1 MTMELSRAEITALY
15 AAGVEAVIG
24 VVESLQALVRAQAE
38 QLALEAGQLAGLSA
52 RVKVLEDHAKT
63 TSRTSSKPPSSDGY
77 QRPPRSL
84 RQRSGKPVGGQPGH
98 EGSALSLV
106 AEPDRVVSHSPAV
119 CARCQASLAAVG
131 ATGYERRQV
140 VDLPPL
146 RLEVV
151 EHRAEAKTC
160 PQGQQTT
167 TGEFPAGVSTTVQ
180 YGAGIKALAVYLLT
194 YHLVP
199 YERTSTLLGD
209 LFGHAP
215 AKGTLQTAVE
225 TCAAGLAG
233 VEEQIKD
240 ALRRAAVLH
249 NDETGVRVG
258 GKLHWVHV
266 ASTAQLTHYGVQ
278 AKRGSAATAAIGILP
293 GFSGT
298 SVHDGLT
305 AYRHYAGQHAL
316 CNAHHLRELTAIEE
330 QDHQPWATE
339 LKDLLGA
346 IKGHIQTAQ
355 AQGSTGIDAARSAD
369 FVARYQA
376 ILAAGYAANP
386 PPPAPAPTAPK
397 QRGRPKQSKAQ
408 HLLDRLRDHQDEVL
422 AFLHDWR
429 VPFDNN
435 QAERDLRMIKV
446 QQKVSGCFRTPT
458 GAVLFCRVRGYLS
471 TLKKQGQR
479 LLPALQSVF
488 AGQPLLPDVP
498 AG

>member
-1 MTMELSRAEITALY
+1 MMRLTRDEIAAIY
-15 AAGVEAVIG
+15 AVGEAAVSGVIEQ
-24 VVESLQALVRAQAE
+24 LQAVAATQQE
-38 QLALEAGQLAGLSA
+38 QIAVLRA
-52 RVKVLEDHAKT
+52 RVKELEDQAKT

-77 QRPPRSL
+77 ARPPRSL
-84 RQRSGKPVGGQPGH
+84 RQRSGKPVGGQAGH
-98 EGSALSLV
+98 EGTALSLV
-106 AEPDRVVSHSPAV
+106 AAPDRVVSHSPAV
-119 CARCQASLAAVG
+119 CATCQASLEAVQG
-131 ATGYERRQV
+131 DGYERRQV

-146 RLEVV
+146 RLEVE

-160 PQGQQTT
+160 PQCQQVTR
-167 TGEFPAGVSTTVQ
+167 GEFPVAVTTTVQ

-240 ALRRAAVLH
+240 ALRAAAVLH
-249 NDETGVRVG
+249 NDETGIRVA

-266 ASTAQLTHYGVQ
+266 ASTAWLTHYGMH
-278 AKRGSAATAAIGILP
+278 AKRGREAIAAIGILP
-293 GFSGT
+293 AFGGT
-298 SVHDGLT
+298 SVHDGLV
-305 AYRHYAGQHAL
+305 AYRQYACRHAL

-330 QDHQPWATE
+330 HDQQPWATAM
-339 LKDLLGA
+339 KDLLGA
-346 IKGHIQTAQ
+346 IKRHIEAAQ
-355 AQGSTGIDAARSAD
+355 AQGETAIDAAAGAD
-369 FVARYQA
+369 FVARYRA
-376 ILAAGYAANP
+376 VLAEGYAANP
-386 PPPAPAPTAPK
+386 PPPAATGPK
-397 QRGRPKQSKAQ
+397 QRGRPKQSTALN
-408 HLLDRLRDHQDEVL
+408 LLDRLRDHQDEVL
-422 AFLHDWR
+422 AFMTDWR

-458 GAVLFCRVRGYLS
+458 GATLFCRVRGYLS
-471 TLKKQGQR
+471 TLRKQGQR
-479 LLPALQSVF
+479 LLPALHSVF
-488 AGQPLLPDVP
+488 AGQPLLPDLA